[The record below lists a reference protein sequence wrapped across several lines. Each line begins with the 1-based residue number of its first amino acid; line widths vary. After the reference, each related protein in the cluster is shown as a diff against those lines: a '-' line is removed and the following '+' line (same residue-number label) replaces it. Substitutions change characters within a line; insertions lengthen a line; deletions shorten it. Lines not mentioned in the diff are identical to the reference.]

1 MRFTKRDME
10 MIGYLKDYDEV
21 DLSAMSEF
29 LEVSVKT
36 LRNQLKSLAEAM
48 EEYGVS
54 IQFLS
59 GSRVRIQ
66 GHEKFIDV
74 MNMSIPRFE
83 MEFERRFLLLLTL
96 HDDFL
101 IIQDIADQLLVSKS
115 YAEKQLSAIM
125 KKYPDDIQSQ
135 RHYGIRYAGSQDKR
149 RALFVRI
156 LFPYLFGED
165 YEAALRQFHEL
176 HFPILD
182 YFTEDQMGRAKEALR
197 LFRQMQW
204 FRFTDESMQQLFLY
218 VLFLARQRDSGNPE
232 KPGKVDERFLEDFD
246 FEGLEEWLRQL
257 CMQLRL
263 PDTMEEIRY
272 LYFLLLSLR
281 KQKIVAQEQI
291 LEKMYCPVREILQ
304 GIYERLR
311 VDLSQDEDLIEGLSG
326 HIYTSVLRGDR
337 LEVESD
343 FYMVTSMKR
352 QYPFGFEMAAIAADY
367 ISDMYNLTMKDDDLI
382 YLAIHFQA
390 AIERIKDR
398 EEKTRIVIICHFG
411 AAAARLIRS
420 KIERKIPD
428 ARVVGMYSLQEFMQI
443 PEPDCDCIVTTE
455 RLVSCDLPVVYV
467 SMALPEREMKK
478 ISECIRE
485 IQVTRLLKMNIL
497 EAIIVPVE
505 DETAAGAIE
514 TMVCPLTEEEYVEE
528 GYLST
533 VLEREKISS
542 TSMCYIAMPH
552 GNPAMVES
560 TRLVIGRMKNPVN
573 WDGAKVYC
581 AFLFAVSADVLKNQP
596 MAFNTFYR
604 VLANPDV
611 EEKIRRLQA
620 DNDLPDEVFRQR
632 LFQIFQILR

>member
-1 MRFTKRDME
+1 

-21 DLSAMSEF
+21 DLCAMSEF

-36 LRNQLKSLAEAM
+36 LRNQLKDLAESIS
-48 EEYGVS
+48 EYGVT

-59 GSRVRIQ
+59 GNRIRIQ

-83 MEFERRFLLLLTL
+83 MDFERRFLLLLTL

-101 IIQDIADQLLVSKS
+101 IIQEIADQLLVSKS

-125 KKYPDDIQSQ
+125 KKYPDEIQSQ
-135 RHYGIRYAGSQDKR
+135 RHYGIRYAGPQDKR
-149 RALFVRI
+149 RAIFVRI
-156 LFPYLFGED
+156 LFPYLYGED

-182 YFTEDQMGRAKEALR
+182 YFTGDQLHRATEALGQFQKIR
-197 LFRQMQW
+197 W
-204 FRFTDESMQQLFLY
+204 FRFTDESMQQIFLY
-218 VLFLARQRDSGNPE
+218 MLFLARHKDSKSPE
-232 KPGKVDERFLEDFD
+232 KPEAVRGEFLDT
-246 FEGLEEWLRQL
+246 FEGMHQWLKDL
-257 CMQLRL
+257 CTQFGL
-263 PDTMEEIRY
+263 PDGEEEIRY

-281 KQKIVAQEQI
+281 KQKIVTQEQI

-311 VDLSQDEDLIEGLSG
+311 VDLSQDTDLIEGLSG

-367 ISDMYNLTMKDDDLI
+367 ISDMYNLSMKDDDLI

-398 EEKTRIVIICHFG
+398 EERTRIVIVCHFG

-428 ARVVGMYSLQEFMQI
+428 VRVVGMYSLQEFVQI
-443 PEPDCDCIVTTE
+443 KEPDCDCIVTTE
-455 RLVSCDLPVVYV
+455 RLINCGLPVVYI

-497 EAIIVPVE
+497 EAIIVSVE
-505 DETAAGAIE
+505 DRTADGAIE
-514 TMVCPLTEEEYVEE
+514 TMVRPLTEEEYVEDS
-528 GYLST
+528 YLAS

-542 TSMCYIAMPH
+542 TSMCHIAMPH
-552 GNPAMVES
+552 GNPALVDS
-560 TRLVIGRMKNPVN
+560 TRLVIGRMNNPVN

-581 AFLFAVSADVLKNQP
+581 AFLFAVSAEVLKSKP

-604 VLANPDV
+604 VLANPEV

-620 DNDLPDEVFRQR
+620 DHSLPDEVFRQR